1 MKLCV
6 ILVGLAVS
14 AGMTW
19 AGTADNNSADFT
31 TTINWC
37 QFVCAGIPP
46 GTPLSLGTPTAWTS
60 SGADT
65 GLVGLFGTGQ
75 NFEIYQQGANWG
87 GDFAPGMGIVYNGA
101 TDGSGNTPADV
112 VLAFNQAE
120 YGAGAYVEPD
130 LFGAFTATITLYNSS
145 DIAIGSYV
153 EAGTSTGTPGTATFI
168 GAYDP
173 TADVW
178 AVGFNVVDANGVD
191 NVGIGMAGLMDS
203 LPAVGTPEPASMLLI
218 APALLGLAAFGRKRI
233 MNFRKGH

>member
-1 MKLCV
+1 MKRNICV
-6 ILVGLAVS
+6 LLVGLAVS

-19 AGTADNNSADFT
+19 AGTADNNPADFP

-37 QFVCAGIPP
+37 QFVCAGSV
-46 GTPLSLGTPTAWTS
+46 LSLGTPTAFTS

-75 NFEIYQQGANWG
+75 NFEIYQQGVNWSG
-87 GDFAPGMGIVYNGA
+87 NFSTGMGIVYNGA
-101 TDGSGNTPADV
+101 EDGAGNTPTDV

-130 LFGAFTATITLYNSS
+130 AFGAFTATITLYNSS

-153 EAGTSTGTPGTATFI
+153 EAGTSNSTPGTAIFI

-178 AVGFNVVDANGVD
+178 AVGFHLLDVNQVD

-203 LPAVGTPEPASMLLI
+203 LPAVGTPEPATMLLM

-233 MNFRKGH
+233 MNFRKGNN